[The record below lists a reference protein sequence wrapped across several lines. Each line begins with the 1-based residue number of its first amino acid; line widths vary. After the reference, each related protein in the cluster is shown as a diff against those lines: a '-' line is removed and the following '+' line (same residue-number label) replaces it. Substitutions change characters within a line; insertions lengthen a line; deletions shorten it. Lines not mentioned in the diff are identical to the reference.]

1 MSAAE
6 RLRYF
11 PPLLSVTFPRKYT
24 VEEYLAIADAS
35 EEKLEY
41 IKGYI
46 VPKFSNKASNEAGG
60 THTHA
65 LISTNVTLALGI
77 ALKGKPCYVIG
88 SDLKIK
94 ADANL
99 RFPDAMVICNEPK
112 FEENNTNIL
121 TNPSVLVEV
130 ISPES
135 SKRDYGKKRLE
146 YFTIVSLLYYIII
159 EQDNPFVSVYTKNKD
174 GSFLLMDYKFDTPI
188 IHLVLLNIQI
198 DLNDIYDR
206 VFFD

>member
-1 MSAAE
+1 M
-6 RLRYF
+6 L
-11 PPLLSVTFPRKYT
+11 V
-24 VEEYLAIADAS
+24 
-35 EEKLEY
+35 
-41 IKGYI
+41 
-46 VPKFSNKASNEAGG
+46 
-60 THTHA
+60 
-65 LISTNVTLALGI
+65 
-77 ALKGKPCYVIG
+77 
-88 SDLKIK
+88 KIK
-94 ADANL
+94 HAICQKIAT
-99 RFPDAMVICNEPK
+99 FVIT
-112 FEENNTNIL
+112 NTHIL

-146 YFTIVSLLYYIII
+146 YFTIESLLYYIII

-188 IHLVLLNIQI
+188 IHLDLLNIQI